1 MVRLSGIV
9 RDLLLKFRGRQRQQA
24 ETSGQGTKIKIQ
36 VCPLCKQIK
45 KHDRWEALTIY
56 DEVHLFK
63 NRGNW
68 KVENLYCSS
77 CLARIAQNSL
87 REDCR

>member
-56 DEVHLFK
+56 DEVYFFK

-68 KVENLYCSS
+68 KAFFEKILMKNIFSDSS
-77 CLARIAQNSL
+77 NTARGVL
-87 REDCR
+87 